1 MTEENVL
8 WSLDL
13 HFDIKDVESA
23 KEHLAS
29 LHSDV
34 ALLQDLLKE
43 LDK

>member
-23 KEHLAS
+23 REHLAS
-29 LHSDV
+29 LQSDV